1 MKESGKV
8 PVIAEITTPF
18 GTRRIP
24 VAQVDWDGLRAM
36 KQFYQSPAGL
46 SMLAEYDDEENQ
58 FVREQQSAGIEAP
71 TRLRFGLPTVAVRLI
86 TEDGEVLTSSEA
98 SEELMGGE
106 SENGTV
112 RRLVEQQD

>member
-36 KQFYQSPAGL
+36 KQFYQSPNGIAL
-46 SMLAEYDDEENQ
+46 LAAYDEEEDQ
-58 FVREQQSAGIEAP
+58 FVRAQQGAGIEAP

-86 TEDGEVLTSSEA
+86 TEDGEVLTT
-98 SEELMGGE
+98 EELMGGE
-106 SENGTV
+106 SENCAV
-112 RRLVEQQD
+112 RRLIEQQD